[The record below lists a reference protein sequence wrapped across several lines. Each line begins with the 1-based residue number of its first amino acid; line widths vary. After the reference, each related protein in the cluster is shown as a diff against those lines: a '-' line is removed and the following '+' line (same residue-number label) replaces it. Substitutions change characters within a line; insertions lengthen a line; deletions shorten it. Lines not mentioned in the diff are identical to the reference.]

1 MPATLRHFAINA
13 DDLPRAHAFWQ
24 AVGGWTFH
32 PWGPPNFLEVRGA
45 GAGKSGAL
53 QGRHAIAGRD
63 MPGIAVTFG
72 VDDIAATAAAI
83 AANGGSLVMPE
94 YHLEGVGRMVI
105 FEDTEGNV
113 ATAMQYDRAAGTPT
127 RIPGAAAIRHFA
139 INADDVPRARRF
151 YEEVFGWTFTPW
163 GPPGFYQTRDSGGGH
178 LGALQGRRSIQGQ
191 VMPGMELTFGVDDLA
206 ATVAAIEA
214 HGGTILMQPFRLEG
228 VGELIFFSDSE
239 GNIAGA
245 MQYDQGTWE

>member
-13 DDLPRAHAFWQ
+13 DDLPRARAFWQ

-32 PWGPPNFLEVRGA
+32 PWGPPDFLEVRGG

-53 QGRHAIAGRD
+53 QGRHTIAGRD

-83 AANGGSLVMPE
+83 GANGGSLVMPE

-113 ATAMQYDRAAGTPT
+113 ATAMQYDRAPGTPT
-127 RIPGAAAIRHFA
+127 LVPGAAAIRHFA
-139 INADDVPRARRF
+139 INADDVARARRF

-178 LGALQGRRSIQGQ
+178 LGALQGRRSILGQ
-191 VMPGMELTFGVDDLA
+191 AMPGMELTFGVDDLA
-206 ATVAAIEA
+206 AAVAAIEA

>member
-13 DDLPRAHAFWQ
+13 DDLPRARAFYG

-32 PWGPPNFLEVRGA
+32 PWGPPDFLEVRG
-45 GAGKSGAL
+45 GGEGKSGAL
-53 QGRHAIAGRD
+53 QGRHTIAGRE

-83 AANGGSLVMPE
+83 EAAGGSLLMPE

-105 FEDTEGNV
+105 FEDTEGNM
-113 ATAMQYDRAAGTPT
+113 ATAMQYDQRDPT
-127 RIPGAAAIRHFA
+127 TTVVPGAATIRHIA
-139 INADDVPRARRF
+139 INADDLPRAKRF
-151 YEEVFGWTFTPW
+151 YEAVFGWSYTPW

-178 LGALQGRRSIQGQ
+178 IGALQGRREIGAQR
-191 VMPGMELTFGVDDLA
+191 MPGIELTFGVDDLA
-206 ATVAAIEA
+206 ATAAAIEA
-214 HGGTILMQPFRLEG
+214 HGGTLLMQPFRLEG
-228 VGELIFFSDSE
+228 VGELIFFRDSE

-245 MQYDQGTWE
+245 MQYDEGTWE